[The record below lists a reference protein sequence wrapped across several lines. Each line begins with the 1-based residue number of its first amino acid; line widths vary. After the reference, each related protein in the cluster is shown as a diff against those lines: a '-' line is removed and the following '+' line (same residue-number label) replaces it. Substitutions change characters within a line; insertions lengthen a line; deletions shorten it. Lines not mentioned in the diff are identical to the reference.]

1 MLKSLLYK
9 IFFFSLLF
17 ASCISVNHRRLPDYE
32 LVFSDE
38 FEGADGSRP
47 DPAKWRCSQR
57 YGSTWNRWIKDT
69 IDVAYVD
76 NGVLVLKAIPN
87 RNRATDDVPMYTGA
101 IETNGLYSFKH
112 GRVEVRA
119 KSYGHAGTFP
129 AIWMMPQSPH
139 VGWPTCGEIDIFE
152 TIDNQDITYHT
163 VHSRWTYLL
172 GHTDKPRSS
181 FSAPHP
187 LDRYHVY
194 ALEWEEGALY
204 WYVDGV
210 LVGSYLR
217 SDNPEVLAQGQWPF
231 EKEFYLILNQSVGD
245 GSWAAPADTTHTY
258 RMDVDWVR
266 VYQKVTH

>member
-1 MLKSLLYK
+1 MKPLLLK
-9 IFFFSLLF
+9 IFCLSLLF
-17 ASCISVNHRRLPDYE
+17 ASCMSVNHRRYAGYE

-38 FEGADGSRP
+38 FDGADGSRP
-47 DPAKWRCSQR
+47 NPAKWRCSQR

-76 NGVLVLKAIPN
+76 KGVLVLKAIPN
-87 RNRATDDVPMYTGA
+87 RDRLVDDVPMYTGA

-119 KSYGHAGTFP
+119 KSYAHTGTFP
-129 AIWMMPQSPH
+129 AIWMMPQSSH
-139 VGWPTCGEIDIFE
+139 GGWPTCGEIDIFE
-152 TIDNQDITYHT
+152 TIDNQEVTYHT
-163 VHSRWTYLL
+163 VHSLWTYLL
-172 GHTDKPRSS
+172 RHTDKPRSS
-181 FSAPHP
+181 FSAPLPH
-187 LDRYHVY
+187 DCYHVY
-194 ALEWEEGALY
+194 GLEWEEGAIR

-217 SDNPEVLAQGQWPF
+217 SDNPEELAQGQWPF

-266 VYQKVTH
+266 VYQKVSH